1 MIRKKLIGAHLIVRG
16 VFDGIIKDDPKS
28 IKLYK
33 KLGLP
38 VFEETKPLDKDATK
52 KKSTKQ

>member
-1 MIRKKLIGAHLIVRG
+1 MIRKKLIGAHLIVKG
-16 VFDGIIKDDPKS
+16 IFDGIIKDDPKS

-52 KKSTKQ
+52 KKSTK